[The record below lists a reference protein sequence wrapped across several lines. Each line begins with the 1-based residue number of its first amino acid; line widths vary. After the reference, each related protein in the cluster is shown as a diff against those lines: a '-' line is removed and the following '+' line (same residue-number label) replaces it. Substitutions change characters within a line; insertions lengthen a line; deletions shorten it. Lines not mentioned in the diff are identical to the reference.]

1 MTRSV
6 TSRLGLLALLVVGL
20 AAAIRADE
28 AARPFSATL
37 DGFASPV
44 FLPDGCT
51 IVNDEHGTGNAQ
63 HLGAITWVSHETV
76 DVCSDPAGGIVT
88 GQITLTAAN
97 GDQLFG
103 EYQAVAVL
111 DFVGGQVSA
120 NGQLHFTG
128 GTGRFEGASGG
139 GVISALGR
147 LTPPFDLVGGIS
159 GIVNYQPGR

>member
-1 MTRSV
+1 MTRSL
-6 TSRLGLLALLVVGL
+6 TSRLALLALLLAGLASVVG
-20 AAAIRADE
+20 AD
-28 AARPFSATL
+28 ASARPFSATL

-63 HLGAITWVSHETV
+63 HLGSITWVSHETV

-103 EYQAVAVL
+103 EYHAVAIL
-111 DFVGGQVSA
+111 DFGAGQVTA
-120 NGQLHFTG
+120 NGQLLFTG

-139 GVISALGR
+139 GVISAQGR
-147 LTPPFDLVGGIS
+147 LAPPFDLIGGIS
-159 GIVNYQPGR
+159 GIVNY